1 MNAPPYLYVCDLH
14 GEIDE
19 EASTADVSAEGVSFR
34 LKKKERGLWG
44 RLAAEGGKDEL
55 ATRRRASVERFHAA
69 AERRAAERREEAE
82 QQKKEASNRKIALDS
97 SKRRYLD
104 QKKEQEL
111 AAARRNIGAWQRIQE
126 GEEGGDSDEEED
138 GDGVGD
144 GLGQHAEYEGRGLL
158 APADNE
164 LFGEAAAPRTGVQ
177 EVEIEELQ
185 DGSEDGGEDGSE
197 WGGGEEAPGAAGG
210 EEEVVEE
217 EIFAEDEPTPY
228 VPPLRSARPA
238 VQVSFTKLET
248 KTLPARAPREKEISL
263 WKKQNDIDPDTFAD
277 AMDVAERQPIF
288 LKERGDK
295 MFRAQNY
302 EGAIN
307 AYSRAVQLDGDM
319 MTSFNNR
326 AACHLKLG
334 QFAECAADCSTVIQH
349 LSALSGEDIAAS
361 EDGQDKNTRTLTKAL
376 VRRAHCSLQLGD
388 IKQAVGDYESALA
401 LDPGNEKL
409 RQDLEEVRAGIRPAD
424 AANIKEL
431 ADARF
436 RSGDI
441 EGAIE
446 AYTLLLKLPGAAL
459 GDGGAV
465 AGHSNRAACYLMRER
480 FAEAV
485 HECNA
490 GLEVLLGGA
499 GSSSS
504 GAADVQAGRGV
515 GAYLEALPGRDGGG
529 GLAERNK
536 AACSLARLLAR
547 RGAARMHLKEY
558 ESAHEDC
565 QAAAGLYS
573 EVGQMKEAQAMEAD
587 LLKLAAF
594 LPHE

>member
-1 MNAPPYLYVCDLH
+1 MNAPPYLYVCDLY

-19 EASTADVSAEGVSFR
+19 EASTADVSVEGVSFR

-55 ATRRRASVERFHAA
+55 AVRRRASVERFHAA
-69 AERRAAERREEAE
+69 AERRAAERREETE
-82 QQKKEASNRKIALDS
+82 RQKKEASNRKIALDS

-126 GEEGGDSDEEED
+126 GAEGGDSDEEED
-138 GDGVGD
+138 GNGSDD
-144 GLGQHAEYEGRGLL
+144 GLGQHAEYEGRGRL
-158 APADNE
+158 APADSE
-164 LFGEAAAPRTGVQ
+164 LFGEAVALPPGVQ
-177 EVEIEELQ
+177 KVEIEELEG
-185 DGSEDGGEDGSE
+185 GSGG
-197 WGGGEEAPGAAGG
+197 GGGQGEEAPGAEAEAA
-210 EEEVVEE
+210 EEM
-217 EIFAEDEPTPY
+217 FAEDETPPY
-228 VPPLRSARPA
+228 VPPPRSARPA

-319 MTSFNNR
+319 MAGFNNR
-326 AACHLKLG
+326 AACHLKLR
-334 QFAECAADCSTVIQH
+334 QFAECAADCATVVER
-349 LSALSGEDIAAS
+349 LSALSEEDVAAR
-361 EDGQDKNTRTLTKAL
+361 EGGQAKYIGTLTKAL

-388 IKQAVGDYESALA
+388 IQQAVGDYESALA
-401 LDPGNEKL
+401 LDAGNAKL

-424 AANIKEL
+424 GANIKEL

-459 GDGGAV
+459 GEGGAV

-480 FAEAV
+480 FKEAV
-485 HECNA
+485 RDCDA
-490 GLEVLLGGA
+490 GMEVLLGEA
-499 GSSSS
+499 GSSSR
-504 GAADVQAGRGV
+504 GAAEVRGGRGA
-515 GAYLEALPGRDGGG
+515 GAYLEVLSGREGAG
-529 GLAERNK
+529 GLAEREK

-558 ESAHEDC
+558 KSAHEDC
-565 QAAAGLYS
+565 QAAAGLYG
-573 EVGQMKEAQAMEAD
+573 EVGQMKQAQALEAD
-587 LLKLAAF
+587 LVKLAAF
-594 LPHE
+594 LPNE

>member
-55 ATRRRASVERFHAA
+55 AARRRASVERFHAA
-69 AERRAAERREEAE
+69 AEQRAAERREETE
-82 QQKKEASNRKIALDS
+82 RQKKEASNRKIALDS

-126 GEEGGDSDEEED
+126 GEEGGDSDEEGD
-138 GDGVGD
+138 GDGVEN
-144 GLGQHAEYEGRGLL
+144 GLGQHADYEGRGLL
-158 APADNE
+158 APADSE
-164 LFGEAAAPRTGVQ
+164 LFGEAAAPRTCVQ
-177 EVEIEELQ
+177 EVEIEELEGGSE
-185 DGSEDGGEDGSE
+185 DGSEDGSE
-197 WGGGEEAPGAAGG
+197 RGGVEEVPGAPGG
-210 EEEVVEE
+210 EEEGGEE
-217 EIFAEDEPTPY
+217 EIFAEDEPAPY

-238 VQVSFTKLET
+238 VQVSFTNLET

-263 WKKQNDIDPDTFAD
+263 WKKQNDIDPETFAD

-319 MTSFNNR
+319 MAGFNNR

-334 QFAECAADCSTVIQH
+334 QFAECAADCATVIER
-349 LSALSGEDIAAS
+349 LSAPPDEDIAAS
-361 EDGQDKNTRTLTKAL
+361 EGGQAKNTRTLTKAL

-401 LDPGNEKL
+401 LDAGNEKL

-465 AGHSNRAACYLMRER
+465 AGHSNRAACYLMREK

-485 HECNA
+485 HDCDA
-490 GLEVLLGGA
+490 GMEVLLGGA

-504 GAADVQAGRGV
+504 GAADGRTGRGV
-515 GAYLEALPGRDGGG
+515 GAYLEVLPSREQGG
-529 GLAERNK
+529 GLAEREK
-536 AACSLARLLAR
+536 VACSLARLLAR

-558 ESAHEDC
+558 ESAHKDC
-565 QAAAGLYS
+565 QEAAGLYS
-573 EVGQMKEAQAMEAD
+573 EVGQMKQAQALEAD
-587 LLKLAAF
+587 LLKLAAL

>member
-1 MNAPPYLYVCDLH
+1 MH

-515 GAYLEALPGRDGGG
+515 GAYLEALPGREGGG

>member
-1 MNAPPYLYVCDLH
+1 M
-14 GEIDE
+14 
-19 EASTADVSAEGVSFR
+19 
-34 LKKKERGLWG
+34 
-44 RLAAEGGKDEL
+44 
-55 ATRRRASVERFHAA
+55 
-69 AERRAAERREEAE
+69 
-82 QQKKEASNRKIALDS
+82 
-97 SKRRYLD
+97 
-104 QKKEQEL
+104 
-111 AAARRNIGAWQRIQE
+111 
-126 GEEGGDSDEEED
+126 
-138 GDGVGD
+138 
-144 GLGQHAEYEGRGLL
+144 
-158 APADNE
+158 
-164 LFGEAAAPRTGVQ
+164 
-177 EVEIEELQ
+177 
-185 DGSEDGGEDGSE
+185 
-197 WGGGEEAPGAAGG
+197 GGGEEAPGAAGG

-515 GAYLEALPGRDGGG
+515 GAYLEALPGREGGG